1 MQANIN
7 TFLSSIIVIKN
18 EIIFCFQKRNE
29 WGFLGKNVRCR
40 PLGTILPLVELL
52 EDRVVVP
59 EFIEGWS
66 SSTTRSSSV
75 PTSVGM
81 YREPQTP
88 ANGPQ
93 APKNPLHEKGV
104 FESLRHRLMDLSHRK
119 TRSLSLS
126 KVLPEVLEGAP

>member
-29 WGFLGKNVRCR
+29 WGFLREKW
-40 PLGTILPLVELL
+40 
-52 EDRVVVP
+52 
-59 EFIEGWS
+59 GWCL
-66 SSTTRSSSV
+66 
-75 PTSVGM
+75 
-81 YREPQTP
+81 REPQTP